1 MQQLRPASVRQ
12 ASSIPRILKR
22 HAPPRETARVAGST
36 NLYRHVRDPKPDP
49 GIAPNL
55 DDRGGRGNTALSP
68 GTPYEGR
75 EKRAGMGGAP
85 EPVLHLPRP
94 RPRTRDGADRELPSA
109 GSLQHIANDRAALP
123 RRLDASA
130 TLGV

>member
-22 HAPPRETARVAGST
+22 HAPPRETARVAGPT

-68 GTPYEGR
+68 RTPYEGR
-75 EKRAGMGGAP
+75 EKRAGMGGRRSLYCTSRAP
-85 EPVLHLPRP
+85 ARALGTVRTGSSRARVSAAYYGRP
-94 RPRTRDGADRELPSA
+94 RSA
-109 GSLQHIANDRAALP
+109 VAPP
-123 RRLDASA
+123 RRE
-130 TLGV
+130 